1 VAVVAAGNEDDDAF
15 VDAEDVMDYLVDT
28 VAANHPNA
36 TVGFKDVAV
45 QVSLVR
51 SNDCYD
57 AERGEQQVLSALR
70 GFVATTMRDRG
81 NHRVYTVSIPQL
93 ETVVADDNQEMITFV
108 VPSMKNS
115 VTTGRTKLCES
126 ASWKCSDEQ

>member
-1 VAVVAAGNEDDDAF
+1 
-15 VDAEDVMDYLVDT
+15 L
-28 VAANHPNA
+28 
-36 TVGFKDVAV
+36 
-45 QVSLVR
+45 
-51 SNDCYD
+51 D

-70 GFVATTMRDRG
+70 LTTMRDRG
-81 NHRVYTVSIPQL
+81 NHNVYTVFIPQL

-126 ASWKCSDEQ
+126 VSWKCSDEQ